1 MIDNIANNSTY
12 MMNYGVELSF
22 NFGSVAASDQCD
34 WPHSVDC
41 NFDPASVKKLSK
53 PTYLYLTFDDGPNEG
68 TPSVLRAL
76 KVKNNKMSSKNI
88 PSHY

>member
-1 MIDNIANNSTY
+1 MYI
-12 MMNYGVELSF
+12 GC
-22 NFGSVAASDQCD
+22 VAANDQCD

-76 KVKNNKMSSKNI
+76 KVKTIRYYLRINLVSIYFK
-88 PSHY
+88 

>member
-1 MIDNIANNSTY
+1 MSIIIKIDNIASDSINKIH
-12 MMNYGVELSF
+12 YGVELF
-22 NFGSVAASDQCD
+22 LNIGCVAASDQCD

-41 NFDPASVKKLSK
+41 NFDPANVKKLSK

-76 KVKNNKMSSKNI
+76 KVKNG
-88 PSHY
+88 

>member
-1 MIDNIANNSTY
+1 
-12 MMNYGVELSF
+12 MMNYVVELF
-22 NFGSVAASDQCD
+22 LNIGCVAASDQCD

-76 KVKNNKMSSKNI
+76 KVRKI
-88 PSHY
+88 RYY